1 MSLRV
6 CESCDRHTRS
16 SDATCPYCGAGL
28 PSVTSAAGGVTS
40 ALGRLGRAALTVGG
54 ATAFSAA
61 LVACY
66 GGPTPPRAAPDAK
79 DLDAPAPTAQPAADA
94 GATAPANPAK

>member
-16 SDATCPYCGAGL
+16 SEATCPYCGAGL
-28 PSVTSAAGGVTS
+28 SGAVSKGAAS
-40 ALGRLGRAALTVGG
+40 ALARLGRAALTVGG

-66 GGPTPPRAAPDAK
+66 GGPTPPHTPPDAK
-79 DLDAPAPTAQPAADA
+79 DLDAPAPSAQPTGDA
-94 GATAPANPAK
+94 GVTAPSSPAK

>member
-16 SDATCPYCGAGL
+16 SDVTCPYCGAGL
-28 PSVTSAAGGVTS
+28 SSVPSEGVTS
-40 ALGRLGRAALTVGG
+40 GLARLGRAALTVGG
-54 ATAFSAA
+54 ATAFAAA

-66 GGPTPPRAAPDAK
+66 GGPTPPRSAPDAK
-79 DLDAPAPTAQPAADA
+79 DLDAPAPTAQPTDGG
-94 GATAPANPAK
+94 GATTPSNPSK

>member
-16 SDATCPYCGAGL
+16 SDATCPYCGVGL
-28 PSVTSAAGGVTS
+28 PSVSSTGGATS
-40 ALGRLGRAALTVGG
+40 ALARLGRAALTVGG

-66 GGPTPPRAAPDAK
+66 GGPTPPARTVPDAK
-79 DLDAPAPTAQPAADA
+79 DLDAPAPTAQPAADG